1 MDANEPELS
10 LVAGELASPDADVGQ
25 YIQDIDDNDVQDL
38 DYSLAVQDYIIDN
51 GQILVLVRVGLV
63 DILWQIQT
71 TQLLGFTRVSSGC

>member
-1 MDANEPELS
+1 MDANEPALS
-10 LVAGELASPDADVGQ
+10 LVAGELACPDADVGQ

-71 TQLLGFTRVSSGC
+71 TQLLGFTRVASGC